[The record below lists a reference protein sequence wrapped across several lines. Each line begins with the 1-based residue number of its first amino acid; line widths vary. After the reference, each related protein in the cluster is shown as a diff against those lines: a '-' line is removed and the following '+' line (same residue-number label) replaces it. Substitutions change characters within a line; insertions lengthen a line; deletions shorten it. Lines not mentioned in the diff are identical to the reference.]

1 MTRSFK
7 GVFPAL
13 TTPFLNNKISPEKL
27 EENIQKYNRFGL
39 SGYVVLGSTGE
50 SVFLS
55 DEESEKMVMAA
66 KESAAPGKK
75 IIVGTARESTKIT
88 LDFTNRMAELGID
101 AALIRTPY
109 YFKSFMNR
117 EALKSYY
124 LSIADQSKV
133 PVIIYNIPRNTGIS
147 VESHLLYE
155 LSKHS
160 NIVGIKESSGNLA
173 FLGEVRPHLD
183 SSFSFLTGAA
193 SVFLPSL
200 QLGAGGGILA
210 LADLAPS
217 DCVQLYTL
225 FLEGKREEALK
236 LQQRLIPLNKAIIE
250 TFGIPGI
257 KHGLDLLDYFG
268 GLPRSPL
275 LPLDEKRKME
285 MEKILKKTKLL

>member
-1 MTRSFK
+1 MTKSFK

-13 TTPFLNNKISPEKL
+13 TTPFLEDKISPEKFK
-27 EENIQKYNRFGL
+27 ENIHKYNRFDL

-55 DEESEKMVMAA
+55 DEESEELVIAA

-109 YFKSFMNR
+109 YFKSSMNR
-117 EALKSYY
+117 EALKRYF
-124 LSIADQSKV
+124 LTIADQSKV

-147 VESHLLYE
+147 VESHLLCE
-155 LSKHS
+155 FSKHP

-173 FLGEVRPHLD
+173 FLGEVIPHLG

-193 SVFLPSL
+193 SVFFPGL
-200 QLGAGGGILA
+200 QLGASGGILA

-217 DCVQLYTL
+217 ECAQIYNL
-225 FLEGKREEALK
+225 FMEGKREEALK
-236 LQQRLIPLNKAIIE
+236 LQLRFVPLNKAIIE

-257 KHGLDLLDYFG
+257 KYGLDLLDYFG
-268 GLPRSPL
+268 GLPRPPL
-275 LPLDEKRKME
+275 LPLDKKGETE
-285 MEKILKKTKLL
+285 MEKILKKAKLL

>member
-1 MTRSFK
+1 MSRSLK

-27 EENIQKYNRFGL
+27 KENIQKYNRFGL

-55 DEESEKMVMAA
+55 DEESAKMVMAA
-66 KESAAPGKK
+66 KKSAAPGKK

-88 LDFTNRMAELGID
+88 LDFTNRIAELGID
-101 AALIRTPY
+101 AALVRTPY

-124 LSIADQSKV
+124 LSIADQSKA

-160 NIVGIKESSGNLA
+160 NIVGIKDSSGNLA
-173 FLGEVRPHLD
+173 FLGEVSPHLD

-193 SVFLPSL
+193 SVFFRGL
-200 QLGAGGGILA
+200 QLGASGGILA
-210 LADLAPS
+210 LADLAPAE
-217 DCVQLYTL
+217 CVQLYDL

-236 LQQRLIPLNKAIIE
+236 LQLRLVPLNKAIIE

-257 KHGLDLLDYFG
+257 KYGLDLLDYFG

-275 LPLDEKRKME
+275 LPLNEKGKME
-285 MEKILKKTKLL
+285 MEKMLKKTKLL

>member
-1 MTRSFK
+1 MSRSYQ

-13 TTPFLNNKISPEKL
+13 TTPFFNNKISTEKL
-27 EENIQKYNRFGL
+27 KENIQKYNRFGL

-55 DEESEKMVMAA
+55 DEESEKIVMAA
-66 KESAAPGKK
+66 KESAAMGKK

-88 LDFTNRMAELGID
+88 LDFTNRMAELDID
-101 AALIRTPY
+101 AALVRTPY

-124 LSIADQSKV
+124 SSIADQSKV
-133 PVIIYNIPRNTGIS
+133 PIIIYNIPRNTGIS
-147 VESHLLYE
+147 VESHLLCE

-173 FLGEVRPHLD
+173 FLREVKPHLD

-193 SVFLPSL
+193 SIFIPGL
-200 QLGAGGGILA
+200 QLGASGGILA
-210 LADLAPS
+210 LADLAPAE
-217 DCVQLYTL
+217 CVQLYNL
-225 FLEGKREEALK
+225 FLKGKKEEASK
-236 LQQRLIPLNKAIIE
+236 LQLRLVPLNKAIIE

-257 KHGLDLLDYFG
+257 KYGLDLLDYFG

-275 LPLDEKRKME
+275 LPLDEKGKKE
-285 MEKILKKTKLL
+285 MEKILKKTKL

>member
-1 MTRSFK
+1 MSRSYE

-27 EENIQKYNRFGL
+27 KENIQKYNQYGL

-55 DEESEKMVMAA
+55 DEESEKMVRAA

-88 LDFTNRMAELGID
+88 LDFTNRMAELDID
-101 AALIRTPY
+101 AALVRTPY

-124 LSIADQSKV
+124 SSIADQSKV
-133 PVIIYNIPRNTGIS
+133 PIIIYNIPQNTGIS
-147 VESHLLYE
+147 VESHLLCE

-173 FLGEVRPHLD
+173 FLREVKPHLD

-193 SVFLPSL
+193 SIFIPGL
-200 QLGAGGGILA
+200 QLGASGGILA
-210 LADLAPS
+210 LADLAPAE
-217 DCVQLYTL
+217 CVQLYHL
-225 FLEGKREEALK
+225 FLQGKREEASK
-236 LQQRLIPLNKAIIE
+236 LQLRLVPLNKAIIE

-257 KHGLDLLDYFG
+257 KYGLDLLDYFG

-275 LPLDEKRKME
+275 LPLDEKGKKD

>member
-1 MTRSFK
+1 MTRSFN

-13 TTPFLNNKISPEKL
+13 ATPFIKDKISPEKL
-27 EENIQKYNRFGL
+27 KENVQKYNRFDLG
-39 SGYVVLGSTGE
+39 GYVVLGSTGE

-55 DEESEKMVMAA
+55 DEESERLVIAV

-88 LDFTNRMAELGID
+88 LDFTNRIAELGID
-101 AALIRTPY
+101 AALIRTPH
-109 YFKSFMNR
+109 YFKPSMNS
-117 EALKSYY
+117 EALRRYY

-133 PVIIYNIPRNTGIS
+133 AVIIYNIPRNTGIS
-147 VESHLLYE
+147 IESHLLYE
-155 LSKHS
+155 FSKHP

-173 FLGEVRPHLD
+173 FLGEVMPFLD

-193 SVFLPSL
+193 SVFFSGLE
-200 QLGAGGGILA
+200 LGASGGILA
-210 LADLAPS
+210 LANLAPS
-217 DCVQLYTL
+217 ECVQIYDL

-236 LQQRLIPLNKAIIE
+236 IQLKLIPLNKAIID

-257 KHGLDLLDYFG
+257 KFSLDLLGYFG

-275 LPLDEKRKME
+275 LPLEEKGKIE
-285 MEKILKKTKLL
+285 MKKILKKANLL

>member
-1 MTRSFK
+1 MTKSFK

-13 TTPFLNNKISPEKL
+13 TTPFLEDKISPEKFK
-27 EENIQKYNRFGL
+27 ENIQKYNRFDL

-55 DEESEKMVMAA
+55 DEESEKLVIAA

-101 AALIRTPY
+101 AVLVRTPF
-109 YFKSFMNR
+109 YFKSLMNR
-117 EALKSYY
+117 EVLKRYY

-155 LSKHS
+155 FSKHP

-173 FLGEVRPHLD
+173 FLGEVIPHLNP
-183 SSFSFLTGAA
+183 SFSFLTGAA
-193 SVFLPSL
+193 SVFFPGL
-200 QLGAGGGILA
+200 QLGASGGILA
-210 LADLAPS
+210 LANLAPS
-217 DCVQLYTL
+217 ECVQIYNL

-236 LQQRLIPLNKAIIE
+236 LQLRLVPLNKAIIE
-250 TFGIPGI
+250 TFGIPGT
-257 KHGLDLLDYFG
+257 KYGLDLLDYFG
-268 GLPRSPL
+268 GLPRPPL
-275 LPLDEKRKME
+275 LPLDEKGKME
-285 MEKILKKTKLL
+285 MEKILKKANLL

>member
-1 MTRSFK
+1 MTKSFK
-7 GVFPAL
+7 GVFLAL
-13 TTPFLNNKISPEKL
+13 TTPFLKDNISPKKFK
-27 EENIQKYNRFGL
+27 ENIKKYNRFDL

-50 SVFLS
+50 SVLLS
-55 DEESEKMVMAA
+55 DEESERLVIAA

-88 LDFTNRMAELGID
+88 LDFTNRMSKIGID

-109 YFKSFMNR
+109 YFKSFMDR
-117 EALKSYY
+117 EALKRYY

-147 VESHLLYE
+147 VESHLL
-155 LSKHS
+155 LQISKHP

-173 FLGEVRPHLD
+173 FLGEVMPHLD

-193 SVFLPSL
+193 SVFFPGL
-200 QLGAGGGILA
+200 QLGASGGILA

-217 DCVQLYTL
+217 ECVQIYSL

-236 LQQRLIPLNKAIIE
+236 LQLRLVPLNKAIIE

-257 KHGLDLLDYFG
+257 KYGLDLLGYFG
-268 GLPRSPL
+268 GLPRPPL
-275 LPLDEKRKME
+275 LPLDPKGKME
-285 MEKILKKTKLL
+285 MEKILKKVKLL